1 MWYDATHREGNLL
14 LCATYSVPDPPSS
27 AGLHATEYKGIS
39 QVSSMQE
46 CYTPV
51 EPFLERY
58 SLVLQE
64 EVNGTGKVINAV
76 ELYSPANSEAPPH

>member
-1 MWYDATHREGNLL
+1 MS
-14 LCATYSVPDPPSS
+14 CFVPPTVHLNPPSS
-27 AGLHATEYKGIS
+27 AGLHASEYTAILR
-39 QVSSMQE
+39 VSSMQE

-76 ELYSPANSEAPPH
+76 ES